1 LTLHSPCPII
11 RISTGNKSILFK
23 TLKEN
28 YPMVKNLKELAAK
41 TLVAIQKAG
50 NALLNGEKRWKN
62 VMLKVGSDIVLHGY
76 QIIDT
81 KALDLIE
88 AWRVLDSVSG
98 DKRDKT
104 GVQEA
109 RQAIYVHFCPN
120 YALVGKGQNA
130 DSVLFRKDIDNL
142 IRIVVNKVSALECQP
157 IFNSTDKKPPVASM
171 RNIVKQLDLKPVS
184 NRKPRTADTKTDAD
198 ADVKFEKASAELEQ
212 KIASKI
218 AQYKQDV
225 ELVGYLQ
232 DYKAILKTY
241 FS

>member
-1 LTLHSPCPII
+1 MT
-11 RISTGNKSILFK
+11 
-23 TLKEN
+23 
-28 YPMVKNLKELAAK
+28 KNLKELAAK
-41 TLVAIQKAG
+41 TLIAIQKAG

-120 YALVGKGQNA
+120 YALIGKGQNT

-142 IRIVVNKVSALECQP
+142 MRIVVNKVSALECQP
-157 IFNSTDKKPPVASM
+157 IFNCTDKKPPVASM

-184 NRKPRTADTKTDAD
+184 NRKPRTVDTKTEDTKFD
-198 ADVKFEKASAELEQ
+198 FEKESAELDQ
-212 KIASKI
+212 KIANKI
-218 AQYKQDV
+218 AQYQQDV
-225 ELVGYLQ
+225 DLVRLLQ
-232 DYKAILKTY
+232 EYKALLKTLV
-241 FS
+241 